1 MALNKI
7 KFSASFGLISISIA
21 IFVTSVNTALMI
33 KPEQTMQ
40 LIIMQMIPG
49 YLSTLT
55 KSRTFSPN
63 GTLFSFSSIA
73 RCFWLSI
80 SDECWWKSVATM
92 AVGRVKGLGPSLGF
106 TLMEEDSNHDKQST
120 CPAKDSWEVGG
131 KGDQGRNKDRRSNK
145 EVGIPFVT
153 SLKTTW

>member
-120 CPAKDSWEVGG
+120 CPAQDS
-131 KGDQGRNKDRRSNK
+131 
-145 EVGIPFVT
+145 
-153 SLKTTW
+153 